1 MKILIIG
8 AGKMGE
14 ALIKAW
20 LSKSLKLGLNIT
32 VLEINKNK
40 LRKIKNHY
48 PDIVIIDR
56 LASTW
61 RGDLVLLAVKP
72 QSFIDISMN
81 SIFEKINAKMV
92 LSIMAGITLKSL
104 ENKTSMDATFIRAMP
119 NLAASLCMGVTGVY
133 AKNKIN
139 KKYKNKI
146 QMLLEALGFVIWL
159 KSEKQFN
166 SLTAISGS
174 GPAYFFLFFLTI
186 KNMAKTLG
194 FSNKI
199 AHDLVIKTAAGAL
212 EIYKINK
219 NLEKLISDVA
229 SPGGTTEAALKVL
242 LKKEKPN
249 LISILKKAI
258 LAANKKSLELGK
270 NEKRIR

>member
-8 AGKMGE
+8 AGKRGE
-14 ALIKAW
+14 ALIKTW
-20 LSKSLKLGLNIT
+20 VSKSLKLSLDIT
-32 VLEINKNK
+32 VLEINKNR

-48 PDIVIIDR
+48 PDIDITDK
-56 LASTW
+56 LSSTW
-61 RGDLVLLAVKP
+61 KGDLVLLAIKP
-72 QSFIDISMN
+72 QSFVDMSMN
-81 SIFEKINAKMV
+81 SIFEKINTKIV
-92 LSIMAGITLKSL
+92 LSIMAGIRLNSL
-104 ENKTSMDATFIRAMP
+104 ENKVSMNATFIRAMP

-133 AKNKIN
+133 TKNKIN

-146 QMLLEALGFVIWL
+146 QILLEALGFVLWL
-159 KSEKQFN
+159 KNENQFN

-186 KNMAKTLG
+186 KNMANTLG

-199 AHDLVIKTAAGAL
+199 SHELVIKTAVGSL
-212 EIYKINK
+212 EIYKKNK
-219 NLEKLISDVA
+219 NLEKLILDVA

-258 LAANKKSLELGK
+258 LEANKKSFELGK